1 MQESNKVIL
10 DENWGLFLGRLN
22 NNASHRHYAVQINI
36 PLFEEVIAISENEK
50 LNFGTFSLI
59 NSNCEHRIKSKKEF
73 ILILINPLE
82 FLYDDEILVRKI
94 SPVIHD
100 LRDESIKYLNGV
112 LTDKNYSQSVK
123 KLLHKFLN
131 TKHKTIDNRIREGLN
146 YLKVNK
152 DRIVSLSEISKF
164 CYLSESRF
172 IHLFKSELGITYR
185 RAQLWYRIS
194 QSFPTLFRKSITET
208 AYEFGFSD
216 SAHYSRTFKENFGF
230 SPKEFIKNSQF
241 IQV

>member
-36 PLFEEVIAISENEK
+36 PLFEKIIAISDNEK

-59 NSNCEHRIKSKKEF
+59 SSNCEHKVKSKKQF
-73 ILILINPLE
+73 IIVLINPLE
-82 FLYDDEILVRKI
+82 FLHDEQLMIRNI
-94 SPVIHD
+94 SPIIQD
-100 LRDESIKYLNGV
+100 IRNESIKYLNGE
-112 LTDKNYSQSVK
+112 LTDRNYSQLIK
-123 KLLHKFLN
+123 KLLNKLLTN
-131 TKHKTIDNRIREGLN
+131 KHKMIDHRIEEGLN
-146 YLKVNK
+146 YLKANK
-152 DRIVSLSEISKF
+152 DRVVSLSEISRF